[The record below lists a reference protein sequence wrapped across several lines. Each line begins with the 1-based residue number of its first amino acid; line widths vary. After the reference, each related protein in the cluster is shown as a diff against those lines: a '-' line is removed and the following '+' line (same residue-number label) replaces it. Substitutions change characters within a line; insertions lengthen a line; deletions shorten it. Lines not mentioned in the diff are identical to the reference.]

1 VVAPSFVFGKLLRR
15 MHSLRQA
22 YPIPDE
28 LRGWSWDKPPVKPRA
43 YLSLG
48 IYEVASY
55 CPTRRDVW
63 LKRFCGATPTEI
75 PAMKLG
81 LDVHEVISS
90 VISSVRRYVV
100 LNDIEVIDPSI
111 VDEVLRKYE
120 EREWFKM
127 LRHLAMITYHVL
139 VSDYLWFKHG
149 NGGQPFLGWLSEVR
163 VDGSPIGL
171 SSNLR
176 VDAIVSGNLII
187 DFKVGRRYENH
198 ELALAGYALA
208 IEANTEVPIDYGF
221 LIYIIP
227 NGNIRIDVKPVY
239 VGPDIRRDFIDAR
252 DEVIDMILSE
262 KEPPKSPT
270 CPYTCPFKHACTGG
284 KA

>member
-1 VVAPSFVFGKLLRR
+1 MVVPSFVFGRLLRR
-15 MHSLRQA
+15 MHTLRQS

-28 LRGWSWDKPPVKPRA
+28 LRGWSWDRPPVKPRA
-43 YLSLG
+43 YLGLS
-48 IYEVASY
+48 IYEVTSY

-63 LKRFCGATPTEI
+63 LRRFSEVKPSEI

-90 VISSVRRYVV
+90 VISSVSKYAL
-100 LNDIEVIDPSI
+100 LNDVEIIDPSI

-120 EREWFKM
+120 GREWFKI
-127 LRHLAMITYHVL
+127 LKRIAMITHHIL

-187 DFKVGRRYENH
+187 DFKVSRRYENH

-221 LIYIIP
+221 LIYIVP
-227 NGNIRIDVKPVY
+227 NGNIRIDIKPVY
-239 VGPDIRRDFIDAR
+239 IGPDIRRDFIDAR

-262 KEPPKSPT
+262 KEPPRSLT
-270 CPYTCPFKHACTGG
+270 CPHTCPFKHACVGG